1 MCVFQVL
8 QSSKLLETKLKVE
21 HNRIKRTQLV
31 ARQPVSC
38 LQALQGFEFTM
49 TKKQILLI
57 SQLLERNSSQDRRI
71 VSPRL
76 WLLGHS
82 STPYSCTSLALTFKT
97 LLHLVISSDSSGGGY
112 GHLLEPH
119 NQSQGKL
126 HRTVNTNAL
135 YFVFPIHLF
144 SYRSQNDVKMS
155 RVKIVSLG
163 ALDWLNWKIRMRP
176 SFEHTNLIY
185 CDFLTIFKWYLD
197 L

>member
-1 MCVFQVL
+1 
-8 QSSKLLETKLKVE
+8 
-21 HNRIKRTQLV
+21 
-31 ARQPVSC
+31 
-38 LQALQGFEFTM
+38 M

-57 SQLLERNSSQDRRI
+57 SQLLKWNSSTDRRI

-97 LLHLVISSDSSGGGY
+97 LLHLDISSDSSGGGY
-112 GHLLEPH
+112 GHLSEPH

-126 HRTVNTNAL
+126 HRTVNTNPL

-163 ALDWLNWKIRMRP
+163 ALDWLNWKVRMCT

-185 CDFLTIFKWYLD
+185 CDFLTIFKWFLT